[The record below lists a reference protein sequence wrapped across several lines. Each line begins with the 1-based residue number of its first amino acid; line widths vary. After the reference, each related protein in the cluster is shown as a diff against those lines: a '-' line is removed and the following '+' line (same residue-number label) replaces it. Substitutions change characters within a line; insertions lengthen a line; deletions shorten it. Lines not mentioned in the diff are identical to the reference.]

1 MQWAKRRGSRPSPGP
16 ESSDSPVQPGDAAGK
31 ASCGTHPR
39 GCTGSGLEGHQQPFM
54 GAVGWGAQQGGLN
67 SQPERS
73 HGCGMR
79 SCLAASPW
87 LSAPGRGGQPTP
99 GPCFLS
105 VCACSSHPPFS
116 SSSSQTLSLPSSV
129 GTEMV
134 GGLLPCHGG
143 RNAWMFALGSRMQRG
158 EMLCARMCCADWPAW
173 ASPASPAGLREML
186 ERSEVL
192 HTLTPPLPHMLS

>member
-1 MQWAKRRGSRPSPGP
+1 MQWAKRHGSRPSSGP

-31 ASCGTHPR
+31 ASWGTHPR
-39 GCTGSGLEGHQQPFM
+39 GCTGSGLEGHRQPFM

-105 VCACSSHPPFS
+105 ACACSSHPPFS
-116 SSSSQTLSLPSSV
+116 SSSSCPSPAAWEPRWWE
-129 GTEMV
+129 GCFHAMV
-134 GGLLPCHGG
+134 GGMHGCLHWGAGCSEERCFVQGCAVPTGLLGQ
-143 RNAWMFALGSRMQRG
+143 AQLLLLG
-158 EMLCARMCCADWPAW
+158 
-173 ASPASPAGLREML
+173 
-186 ERSEVL
+186 
-192 HTLTPPLPHMLS
+192 